1 MPSTGYIQVHA
12 FTSLARLPLEDVTI
26 TITAEDG
33 TAIAMRLTDKSGKI
47 SPVEV
52 PVPDIAAS
60 LRPDTGEVPFTAVN
74 LYARKK
80 GFEQIESGGVQV
92 FPDTITDQDLQMI
105 PLSELPAS
113 RNKREIFLNPPQ
125 NL

>member
-52 PVPDIAAS
+52 PVPDIAAG

-80 GFEQIESGGVQV
+80 GFEQIESEGVQV

-113 RNKREIFLNPPQ
+113 RNRREIFLNPPQ

>member
-80 GFEQIESGGVQV
+80 GFEQIESEGLQV